1 MNKQSFLSS
10 GRVFV
15 LIFALLL
22 CLSGCAKANPET
34 ENGGASSAASQEQES
49 APSRTE
55 EEPSEAPAADA
66 RLLREENYSDG
77 ALSAYTDYLYDEAGK
92 LIRKKFFTAAGTLD
106 FEKEYLYNEKEQLIA
121 EQVIRD
127 GEVSGKST
135 HYEYDQNGNCV
146 REITAVKISEDEVDV
161 SNWDEYSYDTAGRK
175 IRCCGWRKGKLSY
188 EYDYTYDAD
197 SNLTKEVHLDAEGKV
212 TLTEE
217 TQYDA
222 AGHILKTVTRR
233 GDTETVTEYDWSE
246 NFTKRGTTAK
256 DLKGNPDGAVL
267 NTYDEF
273 GRLILSER
281 YRLDGTVA
289 NSIRYIFGE

>member
-15 LIFALLL
+15 LILALLL
-22 CLSGCAKANPET
+22 CLSGCAEAKPET
-34 ENGGASSAASQEQES
+34 KDGGVDSAASQEQES
-49 APSRTE
+49 AFSQTE
-55 EEPSEAPAADA
+55 EEASETPPADA

-77 ALSAYTDYLYDEAGK
+77 VLSSYTDYLYDEAGK
-92 LIRKKFFTAAGTLD
+92 LIRKKFITAAGTLD
-106 FEKEYLYNEKEQLIA
+106 FEKEYLYNEKGQLIA

-127 GEVSGKST
+127 GEVTGKST
-135 HYEYDQNGNCV
+135 QYEYDSNGNCI
-146 REITAVKISEDEVDV
+146 REIYAIKLSEDEVDL
-161 SNWDEYSYDTAGRK
+161 SRWDEYSYDAMGRK

-197 SNLTKEVHLDAEGKV
+197 SNLTKEVHLDADGKV

-217 TQYDA
+217 TQYDG

-289 NSIRYIFGE
+289 NSVRYIFGE